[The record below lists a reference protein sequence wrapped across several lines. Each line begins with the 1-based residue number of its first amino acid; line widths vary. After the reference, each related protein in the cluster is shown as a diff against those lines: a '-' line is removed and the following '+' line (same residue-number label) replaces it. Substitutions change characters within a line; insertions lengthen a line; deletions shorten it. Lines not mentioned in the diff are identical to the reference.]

1 MGSGSGR
8 RSGTPR
14 ASGSVGRSGAPT
26 PTPPKASGAGR
37 DAVLK
42 RALRPWSYWAAAL
55 LVFALALLAGRY
67 PSAGLLD
74 PRVLASDE
82 LARTIL
88 LSVRLPRV
96 LAAAL
101 LGAVLAASGNAFQM
115 VFSNPLVEPGFLGV
129 SQGAAFGAA
138 LALVLGF
145 RHDLAVSGSA
155 FVFALAGLG
164 ASAALAR
171 RFRFGGWVLRLVLAG
186 IAVSAFF
193 SSALAWVK
201 YAADPLRELPDIA
214 YWTLGGLSGMSW
226 KRLSA
231 VAPIAMASVAALR
244 VSGWRLSI
252 LSLEDAASFSLGARP
267 ARERAL
273 ILAAATAGVAS
284 MTAVSGIVS
293 WVGLIVPHA
302 ARLAT
307 GADGR
312 RSMPASIA
320 LGAAFVLVCDAVSRT
335 LLPGELPLGV
345 TTAFLG
351 TAGFTALLLGRAV
364 TVVR

>member
-1 MGSGSGR
+1 MESGKGR
-8 RSGTPR
+8 
-14 ASGSVGRSGAPT
+14 
-26 PTPPKASGAGR
+26 PPQPSP
-37 DAVLK
+37 
-42 RALRPWSYWAAAL
+42 LRPGACWAAAL
-55 LVFALALLAGRY
+55 ILFSLALLAGRY
-67 PSAGLLD
+67 PNAGFMD
-74 PRVLASDE
+74 PRILATDE

-88 LSVRLPRV
+88 LTVRLPRI

-138 LALVLGF
+138 LAMVLGF
-145 RHDLAVSGSA
+145 RHDLAVAGGA
-155 FVFALAGLG
+155 FLFALTGLG

-193 SSALAWVK
+193 SASLAWVK

-214 YWTLGGLSGMSW
+214 YWTLGGLSGMGW

-231 VAPIAMASVAALR
+231 VAPVALVSLGVLR
-244 VSGWRLSI
+244 AAGWRLSI
-252 LSLEDAASFSLGARP
+252 LSLEDTAAFSLGARP
-267 ARERAL
+267 GRERAL
-273 ILAAATAGVAS
+273 ILAAATAGVAA

-302 ARLAT
+302 ARLAA

-312 RSMPASIA
+312 RSMPVSMA
-320 LGAAFVLVCDAVSRT
+320 LGAAFVLACDAVSRT

-351 TAGFTALLLGRAV
+351 TAGFIALLLGRAV

>member
-1 MGSGSGR
+1 MGSDR
-8 RSGTPR
+8 PGTPPR
-14 ASGSVGRSGAPT
+14 TGSVRP
-26 PTPPKASGAGR
+26 
-37 DAVLK
+37 
-42 RALRPWSYWAAAL
+42 ALCWAAAL
-55 LVFALALLAGRY
+55 SLFVLTLLAGRY
-67 PSAGLLD
+67 PSAGFLD
-74 PRVLASDE
+74 PRIMAEDE

-88 LSVRLPRV
+88 LTVRLPRA

-138 LALVLGF
+138 LAMVLGL
-145 RHDLAVSGSA
+145 RHDLAVSAGA
-155 FVFALAGLG
+155 FCFALAGLG
-164 ASAALAR
+164 ASSALAR
-171 RFRFGGWVLRLVLAG
+171 RFRFGGWVLRLVLSG
-186 IAVSAFF
+186 IVVSAFF
-193 SSALAWVK
+193 SAALGWVK

-214 YWTLGGLSGMSW
+214 YWTLGGLTGMGW
-226 KRLSA
+226 KRLSV
-231 VAPIAMASVAALR
+231 VAPVALVSLGVLR
-244 VSGWRLSI
+244 AAGWRLSI

-267 ARERAL
+267 GRERAL
-273 ILAAATAGVAS
+273 ILTAAVAGVAA

-293 WVGLIVPHA
+293 WAGLIVPHA
-302 ARLAT
+302 ARLLA

-312 RSMPASIA
+312 KSMPASMA
-320 LGAAFVLVCDAVSRT
+320 LGAAFLLVCDAASRT

-351 TAGFTALLLGRAV
+351 TAGFTVLLLGRAV